1 MTDVHGEGGDLPALA
16 FGVEGKS
23 HGGAR
28 GKPRRQEV
36 VRAGSA
42 VEPTEGYGLIGEE
55 PMPPDVHD
63 LLKTTL
69 ARRADPY
76 ALIARSFRPMGKRWE
91 ITAAPGADDLGDKDG
106 VLPAGEEMVGT
117 VERHEAFRMPRGLED
132 PLGVLDS
139 NNIIGRSMEDEKR
152 PAEVPDLRLKVLDAQ
167 IFEKLLANGEPS
179 SGEFMSLMLGVRR
192 AGVSVTANV
201 LKQAGLIHY
210 TNGHMT
216 ILDRPGL
223 EDAACECYGTVQRQF
238 EQLLG

>member
-1 MTDVHGEGGDLPALA
+1 MDRTLTGDLDGFLSRGFSGVALEYDRSGQLIDPVHTTVHTLHAICCMDLGMTDVHGEGGDLPALA

-76 ALIARSFRPMGKRWE
+76 ALIARSFRPTGK
-91 ITAAPGADDLGDKDG
+91 ALGD
-106 VLPAGEEMVGT
+106 
-117 VERHEAFRMPRGLED
+117 
-132 PLGVLDS
+132 
-139 NNIIGRSMEDEKR
+139 
-152 PAEVPDLRLKVLDAQ
+152 
-167 IFEKLLANGEPS
+167 NGCT
-179 SGEFMSLMLGVRR
+179 RR
-192 AGVSVTANV
+192 
-201 LKQAGLIHY
+201 
-210 TNGHMT
+210 
-216 ILDRPGL
+216 
-223 EDAACECYGTVQRQF
+223 
-238 EQLLG
+238 